1 MDIVRDTN
9 YGSFDI
15 ETAFDLNNKF
25 IPVSCGW
32 TINKEHKEYF
42 IDNFESTESMFKFC
56 FEDMFKHN
64 NKYYLVCP

>member
-25 IPVSCGW
+25 IPVSCG
-32 TINKEHKEYF
+32 
-42 IDNFESTESMFKFC
+42 
-56 FEDMFKHN
+56 
-64 NKYYLVCP
+64 